1 MRHERGRDDLSH
13 GGPPI
18 PYTPPPGRACQGIAL
33 GKENETGVRNPQDS
47 HAGAY
52 WPSPEQALLLRAAVL
67 PASEAR
73 AAWQALRPRVDLAR
87 LDRASLR
94 LLPLLDANLRRHN
107 IDDPL
112 GDALA
117 LAREQAAARNRT
129 LFQDGRRLLATLA
142 DAGIDTLML
151 KGGALAATVY
161 GDPGLR
167 PMSDLDVLVP
177 TARARAA
184 IDALERHGWAPR
196 IAITPGFIRTQH
208 AADLVAVSGTA
219 KCDLHW
225 HAYWECCRPDA
236 DVDLWAASTALDFE
250 GVPTRALAPA
260 DQLLHVCVNG
270 SRRAR
275 RPNLLWIPDALRLV
289 EAGGIDWP
297 RLLAQ
302 AAARRFA
309 LRVRTMLGYL
319 RRAFDA
325 RVPDEALDGLGAVR
339 VSGLE
344 RLEFRVGNRPQG
356 LLGELPNYWCN
367 YHRLAGGTGMPPLL
381 GFPFYLQQTWKVRS
395 LGETAR
401 GALTRAG
408 QRLRAALRRH
418 GEC

>member
-1 MRHERGRDDLSH
+1 MQA
-13 GGPPI
+13 P
-18 PYTPPPGRACQGIAL
+18 TGRAPIRRSCCAPPSCP
-33 GKENETGVRNPQDS
+33 RPQ
-47 HAGAY
+47 
-52 WPSPEQALLLRAAVL
+52 
-67 PASEAR
+67 AR

-94 LLPLLDANLRRHN
+94 LLPLLDANLRRHG

-129 LFQDGRRLLATLA
+129 LFQGGRRLLATLA

-184 IDALERHGWAPR
+184 IDALERQGWAPR

-208 AADLVAVSGTA
+208 AADMVAEGAAA

-225 HAYWECCRPDA
+225 HAYWECCQPDA
-236 DVDLWAASTALDFE
+236 DTDLWAASTALDFE

-289 EAGGIDWP
+289 EAGGIDWS

-302 AAARRFA
+302 AAARRFS
-309 LRVRTMLGYL
+309 LRARTMLGYL

-325 RVPDEALDGLGAVR
+325 RVPDEALEGLGAVR

-344 RLEFRVGNRPQG
+344 RLEFRIGNRPAG
-356 LLGELPNYWCN
+356 PAGRAAELLVQLPPPRRRDGDAAAP
-367 YHRLAGGTGMPPLL
+367 RLSLL
-381 GFPFYLQQTWKVRS
+381 PAADVEGADPRRDRARRAR
-395 LGETAR
+395 AR
-401 GALTRAG
+401 GAAAAGGVPAARRALSG
-408 QRLRAALRRH
+408 FRARGRGRAAVPAAPPPPRSRA
-418 GEC
+418 

>member
-1 MRHERGRDDLSH
+1 LPSATSE
-13 GGPPI
+13 
-18 PYTPPPGRACQGIAL
+18 
-33 GKENETGVRNPQDS
+33 ENDTGVQDPQDD
-47 HAGAY
+47 HGGAY
-52 WPSPEQALLLRAAVL
+52 WPNPDQTLLLRAAVL
-67 PASEAR
+67 PAPQAH

-94 LLPLLDANLRRHN
+94 LLPLLDANLRRHG
-107 IDDPL
+107 IDEPL

-117 LAREQAAARNRT
+117 LAREQAAARNRA
-129 LFQDGRRLLATLA
+129 LFRVGRRLLATLA

-184 IDALERHGWAPR
+184 IDALERQGWAPR
-196 IAITPGFIRTQH
+196 IAVTPGFIRTQH
-208 AADLVAVSGTA
+208 AADMVAEGGTA

-236 DVDLWAASTALDFE
+236 DTDLWAASTALDFE

-302 AAARRFA
+302 AAARRFS
-309 LRVRTMLGYL
+309 LRARAMLGYL
-319 RRAFDA
+319 RRTFDA
-325 RVPDEALDGLGAVR
+325 RVPDEALDGLGAIR

-367 YHRLAGGTGMPPLL
+367 YRRLDGGTGMPPLL

-401 GALTRAG
+401 GALERAG
-408 QRLRAALRRH
+408 QRLRAAFRPQ
-418 GEC
+418 GER